1 MESTKPMFID
11 DYPIVALFR
20 QFPELNIRQVAK
32 SMGINE
38 SLMNHYANG
47 HKHPSPERKQEIEEF
62 IHQLGKRL
70 QEVKL

>member
-1 MESTKPMFID
+1 MESNKPMFID

-38 SLMNHYANG
+38 SLMNHYAILHYIN
-47 HKHPSPERKQEIEEF
+47 
-62 IHQLGKRL
+62 LL
-70 QEVKL
+70 